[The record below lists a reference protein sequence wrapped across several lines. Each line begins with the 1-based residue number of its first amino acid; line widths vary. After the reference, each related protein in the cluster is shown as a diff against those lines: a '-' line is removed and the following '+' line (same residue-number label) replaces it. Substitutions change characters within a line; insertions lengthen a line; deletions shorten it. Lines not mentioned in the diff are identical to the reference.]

1 MKGRG
6 FARAQPEK
14 VCGRCQYFQP
24 TAEEAGVCVC
34 KRSEVYQRSI
44 ITRGMVPTR
53 KRADKACTA
62 WRDVLNLL
70 YERSSQDGGQGL
82 SP

>member
-6 FARAQPEK
+6 FTRAQPEK

-24 TAEEAGVCVC
+24 TAEDAGVCVC
-34 KRSEVYQRSI
+34 KRSKVYRRSV

-53 KRADKACTA
+53 KRADKACPA

-70 YERSSQDGGQGL
+70 YERSSQDGEQGL